1 MNCNFPPKKS
11 FQYLS
16 TRRGTNRSRLEHL
29 FGSRLSYLNIE
40 DEYNYNLS
48 YLVSQN
54 INGSK
59 WASTLGLESKSP
71 VSRTKLECIDSRNES
86 SRSRDLQT
94 PNIKKQPQFTSEK
107 PTKQVAED
115 RTISK
120 SQKLKTSIT
129 FTGMTNKGTP
139 VLPTV
144 TSAATKEQE
153 KNKSVRQKPVKN
165 ESTKAD
171 RVQQPRKTVT
181 TNHQPSESQ
190 FPGLHIYVTDSPQ
203 RPYYDMM
210 SSYEPPTP
218 LFSRKTV
225 ASDPII
231 LNISNGSKH
240 KRSITHNTYQN
251 EPGFKSNY
259 QTPPDTPSA
268 VDHSHIPTVAS
279 RIEKFTALIKNNDDT
294 LFVNLSRARSPY
306 RDNENSVQ
314 SQDENIN
321 GSKWASTLGLESK
334 SPVSRTKLECIDSR
348 NESSRSRDLQTP
360 NIKKQPQF
368 TSEKPTKQVA
378 EDRTISKS
386 QKLKTSITFT
396 GMTNKGTPVLP
407 TVTSAAT
414 KEQEKNKSVR
424 QKPVKNESTKA
435 DRVQQPRKTVT
446 TNHQPSESQFPGL
459 HIYVTDSPQRP
470 YYDMMSSYE
479 PPTPLFS
486 RKTVA
491 SDPIILNISNGSK
504 HKRSITHNTYQ
515 NEPGFKSNYQ
525 TPPDTPSA
533 VDHSHI
539 PTVASRI
546 EKFTAL
552 IKNNDD
558 TLFVNLSRARS
569 PYRDNENSVQSQD
582 ETIDSWQYQ
591 EQVSNFAFFQ
601 IL

>member
-1 MNCNFPPKKS
+1 MGCNFSPKRS

-54 INGSK
+54 ISGSK
-59 WASTLGLESKSP
+59 WASALGIESKSP

-86 SRSRDLQT
+86 SRLRDLQT
-94 PNIKKQPQFTSEK
+94 SNTKRQSQLTGEK
-107 PTKQVAED
+107 PTKQVADEK
-115 RTISK
+115 TISK

-129 FTGMTNKGTP
+129 FTGMLNKSTP
-139 VLPTV
+139 VLPTA
-144 TSAATKEQE
+144 TSAASKEQE
-153 KNKSVRQKPVKN
+153 KNKSVRQKSVRN
-165 ESTKAD
+165 ESIKTD
-171 RVQQPRKTVT
+171 RVQQPRKSVS

-210 SSYEPPTP
+210 SAYEPPTP

-240 KRSITHNTYQN
+240 KRSVTHNTYQN
-251 EPGFKSNY
+251 EPGFK
-259 QTPPDTPSA
+259 
-268 VDHSHIPTVAS
+268 
-279 RIEKFTALIKNNDDT
+279 
-294 LFVNLSRARSPY
+294 
-306 RDNENSVQ
+306 
-314 SQDENIN
+314 
-321 GSKWASTLGLESK
+321 
-334 SPVSRTKLECIDSR
+334 
-348 NESSRSRDLQTP
+348 
-360 NIKKQPQF
+360 
-368 TSEKPTKQVA
+368 
-378 EDRTISKS
+378 
-386 QKLKTSITFT
+386 
-396 GMTNKGTPVLP
+396 TN
-407 TVTSAAT
+407 
-414 KEQEKNKSVR
+414 
-424 QKPVKNESTKA
+424 
-435 DRVQQPRKTVT
+435 
-446 TNHQPSESQFPGL
+446 F
-459 HIYVTDSPQRP
+459 
-470 YYDMMSSYE
+470 
-479 PPTPLFS
+479 
-486 RKTVA
+486 
-491 SDPIILNISNGSK
+491 
-504 HKRSITHNTYQ
+504 
-515 NEPGFKSNYQ
+515 Q

-582 ETIDSWQYQ
+582 ETVEYCFTCCKRVYPVDRVSTGERVYHKACFRCATCHRIVLPGTFASLDGIILCKPHYIEQFRRRGRYELRNSMIKCDDSEPSVASIISID
-591 EQVSNFAFFQ
+591 E
-601 IL
+601 